1 MPFQQAEKGI
11 DKAEGTVKEA
21 LILSKECQEG
31 QFDENRSPV
40 RDTEGKKAG
49 IKSGRALKVR

>member
-11 DKAEGTVKEA
+11 DKAEGTVKEV

-31 QFDENRSPV
+31 QFGENRSPV
-40 RDTEGKKAG
+40 RDMEGKKAG
-49 IKSGRALKVR
+49 IKSGWALKVR

>member
-11 DKAEGTVKEA
+11 DKAEGTVKQA

-31 QFDENRSPV
+31 QFGENRSPV
-40 RDTEGKKAG
+40 GTRKERRLESNRGG
-49 IKSGRALKVR
+49 P

>member
-11 DKAEGTVKEA
+11 DKAEGTVKEV

-31 QFDENRSPV
+31 QFGENRSPGW
-40 RDTEGKKAG
+40 RDMEGKKAG
-49 IKSGRALKVR
+49 IKSGCGP